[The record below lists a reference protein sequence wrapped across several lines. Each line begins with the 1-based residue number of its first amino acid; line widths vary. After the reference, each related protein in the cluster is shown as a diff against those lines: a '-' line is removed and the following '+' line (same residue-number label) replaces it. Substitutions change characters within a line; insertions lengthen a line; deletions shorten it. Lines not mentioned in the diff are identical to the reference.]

1 MARIDKLSFGSII
14 IDGKKFSR
22 DVLIF
27 SDGTV
32 KKRKSGFLM
41 FGSHNIK
48 KKEIEELTRGE
59 PETIIVGTGT
69 NGKANVSA
77 DVESWAKE
85 KNLDFIVEPSY
96 EAAATLNELIG
107 QSKKVA
113 ALIHITC

>member
-1 MARIDKLSFGSII
+1 MAKVDKLSFGSII

-32 KKRKSGFLM
+32 KKRKGGFLM

-48 KKEIEELTRGE
+48 KGEIEELAQGN

-69 NGKANVSA
+69 NARAHLAPG
-77 DVESWAKE
+77 VENWARE
-85 KNLDFIVEPSY
+85 KNLSLIVQPSY
-96 EAAATLNELIG
+96 EAVTKLSELID
-107 QSKKVA
+107 QRKKVA
-113 ALIHITC
+113 ALIHIT